1 MVSLVKR
8 KIKGHTYF
16 YLVWMKRIGKK
27 VVREKQI
34 YVGSAEKILELLRQ
48 PLPKFTSHS
57 YGEVALL
64 LHVAET
70 TGFVKIVNKHLRKI
84 SSIGDYLLL
93 LVINRLI
100 QPESNNGIKDWYD
113 KTCLPLIWNKDL
125 SFSSQNY
132 WYYLNRLTDKKM
144 AAVWQELQ
152 SNTTK
157 NLSVGD
163 DTFLYDPTNFFTYIE
178 DHDGNELPQN
188 GHNKQMR
195 HEKNQVSVRLLI
207 GEESQ
212 LPYDFKC
219 YAGNVHDSKEF
230 PNMLSDLK
238 QKAEQY
244 SKEKITLV
252 FDKGNNSKEN
262 LAALANYYF
271 IGSLRKD
278 LKGIPTLLDADLKDC
293 YTTPKKNLIRST
305 SQEMDVYDINC
316 KVVVSYNEKLRSKQ
330 LHSLDNA
337 MVKTQTKF
345 EEIKDHRFKSERSA
359 MVAML
364 KILPKKYNPFKWE
377 AQKEGKV
384 FRVQLSLD
392 GENLAQR
399 RKDAGK
405 NVIFTN
411 HLDWSDER
419 IIKTYRKMYKV
430 ENQFKLLHG
439 ALLIPIKPVY
449 HWTDQKIK
457 AHIFLCMVALFFAKT
472 LEHMCRGKVTGSFRD
487 ILEFAGTVRIAL
499 VQREGN
505 PQLVFEDM
513 TLKQQALM
521 ETFSLSKYAKI

>member
-1 MVSLVKR
+1 MAYFVTKKVKG
-8 KIKGHTYF
+8 KK
-16 YLVWMKRIGKK
+16 YLYIVWGQRIGKRTK
-27 VVREKQI
+27 TVKQI
-34 YVGSAEKILELLRQ
+34 YLGSAERVAKLLEQ
-48 PLPKFTSHS
+48 PIPKFTSYS
-57 YGEVALL
+57 YGDVAFL

-70 TGFVKIVNKHLRKI
+70 TDFVKIVNKHLRKI

-93 LVINRLI
+93 IVMNRLI
-100 QPESNNGIKDWYD
+100 RPESKKGIKEWHG

-144 AAVWQELQ
+144 AAVWEELQ
-152 SNTTK
+152 NNTAK
-157 NLSVGD
+157 NLGVGD
-163 DTFLYDPTNFFTYIE
+163 DTFLYDPTNFFTYVE
-178 DHDGNELPQN
+178 DHEGNELPQN

-230 PNMLSDLK
+230 PNLVSDLK
-238 QKAEQY
+238 QRAEQY
-244 SKEKITLV
+244 SREKITLV
-252 FDKGNNSKEN
+252 FDKGNNKKEN
-262 LAALANYYF
+262 LEALSNYYF
-271 IGSLRKD
+271 VGSLRKD
-278 LKGIPTLLDADLKDC
+278 LKGVPALLDAELKDC

-305 SQEMDVYDINC
+305 SQEMDVYGINC

-337 MVKTQTKF
+337 TVKTQTKF
-345 EEIKDHRFKSERSA
+345 EEIKDHRFKNERSA
-359 MVAML
+359 TVAMI
-364 KILPKKYNPFKWE
+364 KILPKKHNPFKWE
-377 AQKEGKV
+377 TQEDGKT

-392 GENLAQR
+392 EEKLAEY
-399 RKDAGK
+399 RKNAGK

-439 ALLIPIKPVY
+439 ALLIPIKP
-449 HWTDQKIK
+449 D
-457 AHIFLCMVALFFAKT
+457 FA
-472 LEHMCRGKVTGSFRD
+472 
-487 ILEFAGTVRIAL
+487 I
-499 VQREGN
+499 
-505 PQLVFEDM
+505 
-513 TLKQQALM
+513 
-521 ETFSLSKYAKI
+521 